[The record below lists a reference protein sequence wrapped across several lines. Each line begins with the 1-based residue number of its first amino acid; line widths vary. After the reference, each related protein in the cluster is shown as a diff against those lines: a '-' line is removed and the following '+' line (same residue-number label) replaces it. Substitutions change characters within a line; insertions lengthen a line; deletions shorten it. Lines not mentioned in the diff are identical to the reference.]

1 MADAQRDKV
10 EIERIFKRF
19 DSNGDGKISAT
30 ELGDA
35 LKALGS
41 VTAEEV
47 QRMMAEIDTD
57 GDGFISFE
65 EFSDFAHAN
74 RGLIKDVAKIF

>member
-1 MADAQRDKV
+1 MADAQKEKEER
-10 EIERIFKRF
+10 ERIFKSF
-19 DSNGDGKISAT
+19 DSNGDGKISST

-41 VTAEEV
+41 VTSEEV

-57 GDGFISFE
+57 GDGFISLE
-65 EFSDFAHAN
+65 EFTEFAQAN